1 MNAMER
7 PRIAGLL
14 LATAGTV
21 TLMGIITAEAL
32 YPTIYT
38 TTANEIS
45 DLGGRTAEGVTLQP
59 SGYVF
64 TTAMVTAG
72 LLTIAAGT
80 LLLRSGAGRFLS
92 WAVLLNGVGTLGV
105 GLFPSGTG
113 PIHPSCAVV
122 SFVAGGLCGIAGGCA
137 RTGPVSWFS
146 YLLGGVTVSFLVL
159 ALFGGLDGGAL
170 TGLGIGGAERWI
182 AYPVVLWQVMFGG
195 GLMAGS
201 AARPDPDPPP
211 PQRVD
216 SPAP

>member
-1 MNAMER
+1 MTSTA
-7 PRIAGLL
+7 PTTTGIAGLL

-21 TLMGIITAEAL
+21 TLMGIITAEAI

-45 DLGGRTAEGVTLQP
+45 DLGGRTADGVILQP

-64 TTAMVTAG
+64 TLAMVSTG
-72 LLTIAAGT
+72 LATIAAAT
-80 LLLRSGAGRFLS
+80 LLLRSGTGRFLGL
-92 WAVLLNGVGTLGV
+92 AVLFNGVGTLGV
-105 GLFPSGTG
+105 GLVPSGSG
-113 PIHPSCAVV
+113 PIHPSFAVV
-122 SFVAGGLCGIAGGCA
+122 SFVAGGLCGIAGGWA

-146 YLLGGVTVSFLVL
+146 YLLGGVTLSVLVL

-195 GLMAGS
+195 ALMAGAVPRP
-201 AARPDPDPPP
+201 AA
-211 PQRVD
+211 
-216 SPAP
+216 SP